1 MPTFGDD
8 GSHYRRMCELRKQ
21 QAAKL
26 RRLGI
31 VENSSKW
38 FNLMYRR

>member
-8 GSHYRRMCELRKQ
+8 GSDYKRRCERVRLRKI
-21 QAAKL
+21 KL
-26 RRLGI
+26 RSMGI

-38 FNLMYRR
+38 FKLLHRR